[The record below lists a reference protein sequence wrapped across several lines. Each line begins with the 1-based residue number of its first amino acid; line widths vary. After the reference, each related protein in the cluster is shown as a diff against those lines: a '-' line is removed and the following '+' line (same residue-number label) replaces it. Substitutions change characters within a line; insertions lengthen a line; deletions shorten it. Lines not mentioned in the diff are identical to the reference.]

1 MHSDPPDRIESAK
14 RTAGNSVLLQRNRAE
29 PEASVK
35 RSERPLSVARAAV
48 RVRSGALSGA
58 RNARHGSWHW
68 L

>member
-29 PEASVK
+29 SEAAEVN
-35 RSERPLSVARAAV
+35 RGLPLSAASGHSSDDN
-48 RVRSGALSGA
+48 RSGKSTKTVIADFSG
-58 RNARHGSWHW
+58 S